1 MTIFTVLIDA
11 LTLVVCGIAMSG
23 CGKEQL
29 AAALPEPEPTVAT
42 ADANPAIATATAAPT
57 VAPTATPA
65 PSPTLVT
72 YIYQATTICAALHSW
87 NPNTTT
93 IKTYPTA
100 GNSEAAY
107 YLFRWDGVWYVV
119 GGSEYVANV
128 TLTRSDIHGVV
139 CTITVAN
146 GALTGVTP

>member
-11 LTLVVCGIAMSG
+11 LTLVVCGLAVSG

-29 AAALPEPEPTVAT
+29 AAALPTPDPTVAT
-42 ADANPAIATATAAPT
+42 ADASPAIATATAAPT
-57 VAPTATPA
+57 ATPA
-65 PSPTLVT
+65 PNPSLVT

-100 GNSEAAY
+100 GNSEAAF

-128 TLTRSDIHGVV
+128 TLTRSNINGLV
-139 CTITVAN
+139 CTITVVN
-146 GALTGVTP
+146 GGLTGVTP

>member
-1 MTIFTVLIDA
+1 MNPITILFDVLTIA
-11 LTLVVCGIAMSG
+11 ACTLAVSG
-23 CGKEQL
+23 CGKEFKL
-29 AAALPEPEPTVAT
+29 PISPVPEPSIASSDLPAADPAVAST
-42 ADANPAIATATAAPT
+42 P
-57 VAPTATPA
+57 VPTATPT
-65 PSPTLVT
+65 PNPTTVT
-72 YIYQATTICAALHSW
+72 YIYQATTICAAMHSW

-100 GNSEAAY
+100 GNTESAF

-119 GGSEYVANV
+119 DGSEYVANV
-128 TLTRSDIHGVV
+128 TLTRSNINAVV